1 MLKAPE
7 TKNEKSRIE
16 ELKNYQVLET
26 EEEKVF
32 DDITKLASS
41 ICKTPTALISLVD
54 SNRQW
59 FKSRIGLDAKETP
72 RDVSFCGHAIDQ
84 TGIFEVQDAQQDSRF
99 ADNPLVTGQPFVRF
113 YAGAPLITPS
123 GLAIGTLCVI
133 DQIPHTLNS
142 SEKQALEI
150 LAKHVVSLFELNLA
164 NSKLETKNIQLN
176 SLTESMAEGMFYQD
190 TSGKILEFNSSACK
204 VLGLTPDQLLGRTS
218 LDPRWRAIKENG
230 DDFPGD
236 EHPAMVSLN
245 SGKSLRNIIM
255 GVHHAD
261 GELKWISINST
272 PIFNSHHDKPT
283 HVVCTFNDVTAEKN
297 LLNEIKKSEKKFKS
311 LFENAPI
318 GMFELDS
325 ELKIIEANP
334 AISKMTGYSIEE
346 LQKMSI
352 YDITH
357 PEDIQATSEKNKTF
371 FTPGQ
376 SIKRF
381 KKRYIT
387 KSGDIVWVHV
397 TSRNDDSR
405 IDNNSHFFT
414 VAEDIT
420 DLVKLEESIKEQE
433 AKLVQSSK
441 MSSLGEMAAGMAH
454 EINNPLA
461 IISASASLIKKQI
474 ENKDQEQINFSKVSD
489 RLEGI
494 EKTVDRIA
502 KIVKGLRSFAR
513 NADKDPKINSP
524 VSQIIDETLSLC
536 HEKFKYSSI
545 EIKVSDP
552 SHATLFCRP
561 SQISQVLLNLL
572 NNSYDS
578 IHEQK
583 QPWIEISTEISNNL
597 ATISVTDSG
606 PGISKE
612 VQQKIMEPFFTTK
625 EVGKGTGL
633 GLSISQGIIAEHG
646 GKFYYDPKC
655 NNTRFVIELPLYE
668 K

>member
-1 MLKAPE
+1 
-7 TKNEKSRIE
+7 
-16 ELKNYQVLET
+16 
-26 EEEKVF
+26 
-32 DDITKLASS
+32 
-41 ICKTPTALISLVD
+41 
-54 SNRQW
+54 
-59 FKSRIGLDAKETP
+59 
-72 RDVSFCGHAIDQ
+72 
-84 TGIFEVQDAQQDSRF
+84 
-99 ADNPLVTGQPFVRF
+99 
-113 YAGAPLITPS
+113 
-123 GLAIGTLCVI
+123 
-133 DQIPHTLNS
+133 
-142 SEKQALEI
+142 
-150 LAKHVVSLFELNLA
+150 
-164 NSKLETKNIQLN
+164 
-176 SLTESMAEGMFYQD
+176 
-190 TSGKILEFNSSACK
+190 
-204 VLGLTPDQLLGRTS
+204 
-218 LDPRWRAIKENG
+218 
-230 DDFPGD
+230 
-236 EHPAMVSLN
+236 
-245 SGKSLRNIIM
+245 
-255 GVHHAD
+255 
-261 GELKWISINST
+261 
-272 PIFNSHHDKPT
+272 
-283 HVVCTFNDVTAEKN
+283 VTAEKK

-325 ELKIIEANP
+325 DLKIIEANP
-334 AISKMTGYSIEE
+334 AISEMTGYSIEE

-357 PEDIQATSEKNKTF
+357 PEDIQATKDKKNLF
-371 FTPGQ
+371 AAPEH
-376 SIKRF
+376 SLKRF
-381 KKRYIT
+381 KKRYVS
-387 KSGDIVWVHV
+387 KSGEIIWAQV
-397 TSRNDDSR
+397 TSRFDDSKN
-405 IDNNSHFFT
+405 NNSAHFFS
-414 VAEDIT
+414 VVEDIT

-545 EIKVSDP
+545 EIKISDP

-583 QPWIEISTEISNNL
+583 KPWIEISTETSNNL

-625 EVGKGTGL
+625 EVGKGF
-633 GLSISQGIIAEHG
+633 IS
-646 GKFYYDPKC
+646 
-655 NNTRFVIELPLYE
+655 T
-668 K
+668 